1 MTYATLPAALRPAGP
16 EAASAVRL
24 GILCTIGPY
33 RIAGFL
39 GWLRGRRARSRMVVT
54 EGESG
59 DLISRLAA
67 GTLDAAILAQPGGFP
82 AGFEARIL
90 YRERFFAASPP
101 GHRFRQ
107 AEAVGLA
114 EFDGE
119 EYVDRLSCEY
129 ADHIDAL
136 MRERGVDVSVVFAS
150 DREEWVQT
158 MIMAG
163 AGVAA
168 LPEYSR
174 ILPGL
179 ELRPITAPEIVRE
192 VSLVTRA
199 GQAVPA
205 PLAEFLFAAGTYNWD
220 R

>member
-1 MTYATLPAALRPAGP
+1 MSNVSLRSAVRPAALG
-16 EAASAVRL
+16 AVRL

-39 GWLRGRRARSRMVVT
+39 GWLRSQPASPRLVVV

-59 DLISRLAA
+59 DLLARLTA
-67 GTLDAAILAQPGGFP
+67 GTLDAALLALPGGMP
-82 AGFEARIL
+82 DGFEARPL

-101 GHRFRQ
+101 GHRFRE
-107 AEAVGLA
+107 AAAVGLA

-129 ADHIDAL
+129 SDHIDAL

-179 ELRPITAPEIVRE
+179 ELRPIVGPEIARE
-192 VSLVTRA
+192 VCLVTRPDA
-199 GQAVPA
+199 PRPPA
-205 PLAEFLFAAGTYNWD
+205 LSGFLFAAGAYNWD

>member
-1 MTYATLPAALRPAGP
+1 MTSLASQGLRRPAETAP
-16 EAASAVRL
+16 SVRL

-33 RIAGFL
+33 RIAAFL
-39 GWLRGRRARSRMVVT
+39 GWLKSRATRLRLAVT
-54 EGESG
+54 EGEGG
-59 DLISRLAA
+59 DLLARLGA
-67 GTLDAAILAQPGGFP
+67 GGLDAVLIAQPGGFP
-82 AGFEARIL
+82 DGFEARPL

-101 GHRFRQ
+101 GHRFR
-107 AEAVGLA
+107 EADAVTLR

-129 ADHIDAL
+129 SDHIDAL
-136 MRERGVDVSVVFAS
+136 MRAHGVDVSVVFAS

-179 ELRPITAPEIVRE
+179 ELRPIVTPEISRE
-192 VSLVTRA
+192 ISLVTRIGA
-199 GQAVPA
+199 ASP
-205 PLAEFLFAAGTYNWD
+205 PLAEFLFAAGSYNWE